1 MKVPAAIKALDDK
14 ASGLIVGLMR
24 IVIGTLWLAN
34 IEWKRPPDFGF
45 KAKNGLYKYV
55 DSAVRNPVLGV
66 HKYFIQ
72 HVVLPNYTLFGWIT
86 LFTETALA
94 ITLILGYRTRIAALI
109 GAFMS
114 INIGLSVLYYD
125 KAAEWPWSYYLMFAA
140 HLMIFA
146 VGAGKHLGLDGVLK
160 RDGAARRSALRVL
173 GLVSVL
179 VAILGL
185 VVARS
190 TGFTA
195 KQGALLGWARGE
207 LKLLWFTPLSA
218 LLTLVFGACGVAS
231 AQLKRREIGLLGAA
245 GFAVMALLTLLQW
258 RALDAGGWTGGILGG
273 TGANMAFW
281 AMMSLGM
288 GLCGLGT
295 SSSTDA
301 AMTDVVTPMVTKKS
315 ASAA

>member
-1 MKVPAAIKALDDK
+1 MKVPASIKALDEK
-14 ASGLIVGLMR
+14 ASSLILGLMR
-24 IVIGTLWLAN
+24 IIVGTLWLAN

-45 KAKNGLYKYV
+45 KANNGLYKYV

-86 LFTETALA
+86 LFTEVALA
-94 ITLILGYRTRIAALI
+94 VTLILGWRTRLAALV
-109 GAFMS
+109 GASMS

-146 VGAGKHLGLDGVLK
+146 IGAGKHLGLDGVLK
-160 RDGAARRSALRVL
+160 RDGAARRRALRVL
-173 GLVSVL
+173 GLVSVV
-179 VAILGL
+179 VAILGF
-185 VVARS
+185 VVARN
-190 TGFTA
+190 TGFAA

-207 LKLLWFTPLSA
+207 LKVLWFTPLSA
-218 LLTLVFGACGVAS
+218 LLTLVFGALGVAS
-231 AQLKRREIGLLGAA
+231 AQLRRKEVGLIGAA
-245 GFAVMALLTLLQW
+245 GFAVMTLLTLLQW

-281 AMMSLGM
+281 AMMALGM
-288 GLCGLGT
+288 GLCALGAT
-295 SSSTDA
+295 SSTDA
-301 AMTDVVTPMVTKKS
+301 VLTDVSMPAVTKKT
-315 ASAA
+315 APAA